1 MKSIFLLDL
10 DLDYINRIAIDK
22 FYNFYIDLKKIFRF
36 VVDKISKQGY

>member
-10 DLDYINRIAIDK
+10 DFYINRIAIDK